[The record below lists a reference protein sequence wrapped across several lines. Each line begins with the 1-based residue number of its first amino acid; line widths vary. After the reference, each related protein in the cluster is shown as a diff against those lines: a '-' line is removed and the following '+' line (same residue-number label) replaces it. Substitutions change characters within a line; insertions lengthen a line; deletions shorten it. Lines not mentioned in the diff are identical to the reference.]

1 MKASNRYRSTIPAT
15 SRSAL
20 NSFIAIAAALFSFPV
35 LAADNKAVYVA
46 RCAMCHQS
54 NAQGLSGQFP
64 RIAGRLGP
72 IARDAGGRHYL
83 VRTVLHGMY
92 GNIIV
97 DGQSI
102 IGLMPEFSS
111 ISDQEIAAALNHV
124 LGLDK
129 TAKPPLPFKPAEVA
143 AVRAEGKVNASDNA
157 ELRKSLVASGVIK

>member
-1 MKASNRYRSTIPAT
+1 MRTSKRYRSTIPAT
-15 SRSAL
+15 SYSAL
-20 NSFIAIAAALFSFPV
+20 KLFIAITAALFSLPAR
-35 LAADNKAVYVA
+35 AADNKAVYVA

-54 NAQGLSGQFP
+54 NGQGLSGQFP

-83 VRTVLHGMY
+83 LRTVLHGMY
-92 GNIIV
+92 GNIVV

-111 ISDQEIAAALNHV
+111 ISDQDIAAALNHV
-124 LGLDK
+124 VGLDK
-129 TAKPPLPFKPAEVA
+129 TVKPPLPFKPADVA
-143 AVRAEGKVNASDNA
+143 AVRAEGKVNASANA